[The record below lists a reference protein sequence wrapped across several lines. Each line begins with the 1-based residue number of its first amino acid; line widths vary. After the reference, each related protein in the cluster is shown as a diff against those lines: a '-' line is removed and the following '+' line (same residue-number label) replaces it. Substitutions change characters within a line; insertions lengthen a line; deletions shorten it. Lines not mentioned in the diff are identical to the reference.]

1 MMVCLDA
8 HYRGPIA
15 CAAAVV
21 FDDWSA
27 VKPTRWYS
35 TIVKSDVG
43 YEPGRFY
50 LRELAPILT
59 VIKQIMEPIHI
70 FIIDGY
76 CYLSED
82 FIPGLGS
89 HLYSA
94 IQESSSVIG
103 VAKNRFKD
111 SRHAEK
117 LFRGDSSR
125 ALFITSLGLDPKIAA
140 SKIALMAGP
149 YRIPLILK
157 MADQFAREG
166 IRKSRICSQGW

>member
-82 FIPGLGS
+82 FMPGLGS

-94 IQESSSVIG
+94 VHGRSSVIG

-117 LFRGDSSR
+117 LFRGDSNR
-125 ALFITSLGLDPKIAA
+125 ALFITSLGLDPKVAA
-140 SKIALMAGP
+140 SKIASMAGP
-149 YRIPLILK
+149 YRIPHILK
-157 MADQFAREG
+157 LVDQFAREG
-166 IRKSRICSQGW
+166 IR